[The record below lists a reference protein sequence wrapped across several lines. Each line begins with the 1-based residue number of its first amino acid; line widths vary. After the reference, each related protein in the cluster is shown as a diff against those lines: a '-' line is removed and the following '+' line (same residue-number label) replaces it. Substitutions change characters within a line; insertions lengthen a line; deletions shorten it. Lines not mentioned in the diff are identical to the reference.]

1 MKHFIILARQLGAKL
16 LPVSARVAGISVL
29 SICAI
34 TMTPAAHASGNGFI
48 PSVASS
54 PPPSGAANLCAQYN
68 WACAGKRS
76 VSMSSQQELKV
87 VEQINRRVNRSTRE
101 VTDQSQYKTTERWA
115 LPTARGGDCEDFVL
129 LKKRDLIHAG
139 VDPSKLLIATVLD
152 TRRVPHAVL
161 VYRSSNGDLVL
172 DNLTNRI
179 KPWTATRYLFLRMQ
193 DPNRPGRWVG
203 VYGHS

>member
-1 MKHFIILARQLGAKL
+1 MKHFTNLAKRIGSRL
-16 LPVSARVAGISVL
+16 LPVSVRVV
-29 SICAI
+29 SICVLGICTFA
-34 TMTPAAHASGNGFI
+34 MTSVAHASGIGFI

-76 VSMSSQQELKV
+76 VSLSSQQELKV

-115 LPTARGGDCEDFVL
+115 LPTARGGDCEDFAL

>member
-1 MKHFIILARQLGAKL
+1 MT
-16 LPVSARVAGISVL
+16 SV
-29 SICAI
+29 
-34 TMTPAAHASGNGFI
+34 AHASGNGFI

-76 VSMSSQQELKV
+76 VSLSSQQELKV

-115 LPTARGGDCEDFVL
+115 LPTARGGDCEDFAL

-193 DPNRPGRWVG
+193 DPNRPGSWVG

>member
-1 MKHFIILARQLGAKL
+1 
-16 LPVSARVAGISVL
+16 
-29 SICAI
+29 
-34 TMTPAAHASGNGFI
+34 MTPAAHASGNGFI

>member
-1 MKHFIILARQLGAKL
+1 MKHFTNLAKRFGARL
-16 LPVSARVAGISVL
+16 LPVSVRAFSISCLAVCT
-29 SICAI
+29 IA
-34 TMTPAAHASGNGFI
+34 MAPVAHASGNGFI

-54 PPPSGAANLCAQYN
+54 PPPSGAIDLCAQYK

-87 VEQINRRVNRSTRE
+87 VEQVNRRVNRSTRE
-101 VTDQSQYKTTERWA
+101 VTDQSQYKMTERWA
-115 LPTARGGDCEDFVL
+115 LPTARGGDCEDFAL